1 MPPYD
6 TFDCPQTLDGQR
18 LDGPLALF
26 WNSRLF
32 VVARKHILTDTL
44 CRKRTSLF
52 ELTGTLEG
60 GPLDIHEIGEL
71 PSAGDTSYA
80 GYAMLD
86 ANRAAVAW
94 YSGDL
99 DRDESWQTGMFNL
112 TDIWL
117 GTIDFSRVP

>member
-1 MPPYD
+1 MI
-6 TFDCPQTLDGQR
+6 
-18 LDGPLALF
+18 
-26 WNSRLF
+26 
-32 VVARKHILTDTL
+32 ARKHIMGDNLG
-44 CRKRTSLF
+44 RKRTALYEF
-52 ELTGTLEG
+52 TGNFEG
-60 GPLDIHEIGEL
+60 GPLSINEWGEL

-99 DRDESWQTGMFNL
+99 DRDESWQTAMFDL